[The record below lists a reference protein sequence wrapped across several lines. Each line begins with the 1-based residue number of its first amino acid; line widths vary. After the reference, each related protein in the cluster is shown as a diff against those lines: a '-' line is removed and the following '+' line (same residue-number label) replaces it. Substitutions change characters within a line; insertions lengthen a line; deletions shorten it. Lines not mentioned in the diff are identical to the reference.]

1 MVALIRRGAHDS
13 TFRRERPTRWHPELV
28 QNPDRGEDQFFA
40 TAAAF
45 TDETAWAFIRK
56 HLERGEFVQVIALDK
71 PPGRKGFV
79 MKIDLGSD
87 MPKLYVKLQLGSGIV
102 WGRSFHYDQH
112 G

>member
-13 TFRRERPTRWHPELV
+13 GFSRERPTRWYPDRV
-28 QNPDRGEDQFFA
+28 QNPDRSEDPLFA
-40 TAAAF
+40 APVAF
-45 TDETAWAFIRK
+45 TEETAWPFILKR
-56 HLERGEFVQVIALDK
+56 LERGEYVQVVALDK

-87 MPKLYVKLQLGSGIV
+87 VPKLYVKLQLGSGIV

-112 G
+112 E